1 MAPDEDVD
9 AAGGTGDRLAKVDEP
24 KVKSRAWLVGC
35 VRGSVS
41 GYRRGKVSLR
51 RVNAHVMIALTHGV
65 SQEELSPLLV
75 QHGLRWD
82 VARGAVV
89 DAGSYA
95 GPSQATEHHLFSCPV
110 CGWSLRQVGS
120 PRLARRRRGES
131 RWPSQGTGRG

>member
-1 MAPDEDVD
+1 MAPGKDVD
-9 AAGGTGDRLAKVDEP
+9 VAAGAGERLTNVHCDEP

-51 RVNAHVMIALTHGV
+51 RVNAHVMIAVTHGV

-89 DAGSYA
+89 DAGSYIA
-95 GPSQATEHHLFSCPV
+95 GPSQAMEHHLFSCPV

-120 PRLARRRRGES
+120 PRPASRRRG
-131 RWPSQGTGRG
+131 

>member
-1 MAPDEDVD
+1 MAPGKDVD
-9 AAGGTGDRLAKVDEP
+9 VAAGAGERLTNVHCDEP

-51 RVNAHVMIALTHGV
+51 RVNAHVMIAVTHGV

-89 DAGSYA
+89 DAGSYSA
-95 GPSQATEHHLFSCPV
+95 GPSQAMEHHIFSCPV

-120 PRLARRRRGES
+120 PRPATRRRG
-131 RWPSQGTGRG
+131 

>member
-1 MAPDEDVD
+1 MPPDEDVD
-9 AAGGTGDRLAKVDEP
+9 VATGAGERLAKVHCDEP

-51 RVNAHVMIALTHGV
+51 RVNAHVMIAVTHGV
-65 SQEELSPLLV
+65 SHEELSPLLV

-89 DAGSYA
+89 DVGSFSA
-95 GPSQATEHHLFSCPV
+95 GPSQAMEHHLFSCPV

-120 PRLARRRRGES
+120 ARPARRQRR
-131 RWPSQGTGRG
+131 